1 MLYSFPNFEPVHLNI
16 DQKAMAPHS
25 SVLAWRI
32 SGIESITTNKAS
44 GGDKLLWELYSS
56 PDPNLNPVWTQTSHQ
71 EVQTPQKRPPCRLC
85 LQLLIMGGERRESI
99 YLKTWAPDPPTSLPD
114 MCAQSPTAPSLLPPL
129 CCCLQAPTP
138 GGHVQICQ
146 PDEPGALVPWREG
159 CLMRNRACFVL
170 GSRDGTQGTYDLL
183 LSTGYLH

>member
-1 MLYSFPNFEPVHLNI
+1 MRSGRCISQWSHVRQPLLPPGSEICPLTAWPFHCLEAMTPLWLPAQPSPTSILYHTCCVPPTHIF
-16 DQKAMAPHS
+16 
-25 SVLAWRI
+25 
-32 SGIESITTNKAS
+32 T
-44 GGDKLLWELYSS
+44 
-56 PDPNLNPVWTQTSHQ
+56 
-71 EVQTPQKRPPCRLC
+71 KRPLIKLSSNCYFV
-85 LQLLIMGGERRESI
+85 LQLLIMGGERRESV

-159 CLMRNRACFVL
+159 CLMRNRVAP
-170 GSRDGTQGTYDLL
+170 
-183 LSTGYLH
+183 

>member
-1 MLYSFPNFEPVHLNI
+1 MDRRAASTVSVHPRLPTTAPPAQPLSSFQTPQASPIPRAHKQSMTAILGAI
-16 DQKAMAPHS
+16 T
-25 SVLAWRI
+25 L
-32 SGIESITTNKAS
+32 SIKIKKLQRQALH
-44 GGDKLLWELYSS
+44 KLLWELYSS

-146 PDEPGALVPWREG
+146 PDEPVALVPWREG
-159 CLMRNRACFVL
+159 CLMRNRVAP
-170 GSRDGTQGTYDLL
+170 
-183 LSTGYLH
+183 